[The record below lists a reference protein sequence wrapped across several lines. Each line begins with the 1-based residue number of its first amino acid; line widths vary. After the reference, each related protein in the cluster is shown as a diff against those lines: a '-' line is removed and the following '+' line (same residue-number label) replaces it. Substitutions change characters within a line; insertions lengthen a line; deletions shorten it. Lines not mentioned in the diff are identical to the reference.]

1 MYVTHVGN
9 DIDKNNSKE
18 NLNRVLNKE
27 LKYGLDS
34 LEYYEQLKDNS
45 FEIKLN
51 SLKYLINKKI
61 SNKKIAAF
69 GAAAKGNTFL
79 NYCGIKNNIIDFVVD
94 ETPFKIGKFL
104 PQSRIPIVNFDVISK
119 EKPDVIVILPW
130 NHKKEILKKLE
141 FTKEWGCEIV
151 TFIPNFEKLQ

>member
-69 GAAAKGNTFL
+69 GAAAKRNSL
-79 NYCGIKNNIIDFVVD
+79 SIYLLS
-94 ETPFKIGKFL
+94 PYSL
-104 PQSRIPIVNFDVISK
+104 Y
-119 EKPDVIVILPW
+119 
-130 NHKKEILKKLE
+130 
-141 FTKEWGCEIV
+141 
-151 TFIPNFEKLQ
+151 